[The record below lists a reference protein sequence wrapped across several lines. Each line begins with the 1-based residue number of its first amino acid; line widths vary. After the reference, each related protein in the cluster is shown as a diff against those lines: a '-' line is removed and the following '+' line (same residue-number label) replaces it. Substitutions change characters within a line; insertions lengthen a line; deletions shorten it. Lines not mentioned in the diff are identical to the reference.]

1 MPERVLRSVPRG
13 APNAYRAILYY
24 LFVMFLIKKIIEAFV
39 LPPGCYIVAL
49 AGLAFY
55 LRKRTRAGA
64 LVCAGLAGVM
74 WVGTS
79 NIFGGLLLGPLER
92 AYPAPAKAEGDVIVV
107 LCGGFKGG
115 GRPFSASERLASGT
129 LERADA
135 AFKLHKETGL
145 PLLISGGAPFSES
158 PEAEAAAAYLKELG
172 VPENRITREERSRD
186 TQENARFSL
195 KICGEK
201 GYKRIILLTSAY
213 HMPRSVLLFR
223 EAGSLEI
230 VPFPVVRR
238 SGGPR
243 FYSDYLPGGGLEAR
257 QALNEYLGILYYRLY
272 YSLS

>member
-1 MPERVLRSVPRG
+1 M
-13 APNAYRAILYY
+13 
-24 LFVMFLIKKIIEAFV
+24 

-49 AGLAFY
+49 AGVGFY
-55 LRKRTRAGA
+55 LRKRAGA

-79 NIFGGLLLGPLER
+79 GVLGGLLLGPLER
-92 AYPAPAKAEGDVIVV
+92 GYSTPAKAAGDVVVV
-107 LCGGFKGG
+107 LCGGFRGG

-135 AFKLHKETGL
+135 AFKLYKETGL

-158 PEAEAAAAYLKELG
+158 PEAEAVAAYLKELG
-172 VPENRITREERSRD
+172 VPENRIIKEERSRD

-201 GYKRIILLTSAY
+201 GYKKIILLTSAY
-213 HMPRSVLLFR
+213 HMPRAVLLFR
-223 EAGSLEI
+223 KAGTAEI
-230 VPFPVVRR
+230 IPFPVARR
-238 SGGPR
+238 TGGAR
-243 FYSDYLPGGGLEAR
+243 FYADYLPGGGLEAR

-272 YSLS
+272 YLFF